1 MFLFSKKIIFIFFIL
16 IFIFNCKRNKQE
28 TSEISDYKEFSIQA
42 AKESCNKV
50 RKCFGFIYRTFPENI
65 LKKSTIEECENYV
78 IQNIDK
84 KIETHTSSTKL
95 LARSCYVHI
104 LNSNC
109 KDLPL
114 VAITDPN
121 CILLR
126 AEIEKVNGKK
136 LVN

>member
-16 IFIFNCKRNKQE
+16 LFIFNCKRNKE
-28 TSEISDYKEFSIQA
+28 EILEISDYKEFNIQA
-42 AKESCNKV
+42 AKESCTKI
-50 RKCFGFIYRTFPENI
+50 RKCFGYIYRTFPENI
-65 LKKSTIEECENYV
+65 LKKSTIEECEDYV
-78 IQNIDK
+78 LLNIDK
-84 KIETHTSSTKL
+84 KIETHTSSTEL

-114 VAITDPN
+114 VVITDPT

-136 LVN
+136 SVN

>member
-65 LKKSTIEECENYV
+65 LKKSTIEECEDYV

-84 KIETHTSSTKL
+84 KIETHTSRTKL